1 MMSKLEQIVKRILDT
16 ELRSL
21 LEDVRYRIGVLEEM
35 QAEVRTRIH
44 AHDLNLS
51 SHMMDGYVFT
61 NNSPAAG
68 SVAWTDVNIVY
79 KGVKYVITNGSTA
92 NKYVW
97 WKFSAS
103 PNTVL
108 QSSAAKPTIGP
119 DDILV
124 GINDGGTF
132 QLTMAPGKPVP
143 GSSILDGTVSSGEL
157 GSNAVTSDKI
167 AALAVVAGKIAGGA
181 VDDTKL
187 ADSAVTLAKIA
198 NGAVG
203 STKLADSAVTTAKI
217 AGSAIDSTKLADNA
231 VTMAK
236 ITDGAVTG
244 TKIGSKAVA
253 SGNLADGAVGA
264 TQLANNAVTS
274 GKIVDGA
281 ITGVKIGAGAVAED
295 KLNVATHFLF

>member
-1 MMSKLEQIVKRILDT
+1 MSLEQMVERILDT
-16 ELRSL
+16 KLRSL

-35 QAEVRTRIH
+35 QAEVKTRIH

-61 NNSPAAG
+61 NNSPSAG

-92 NKYVW
+92 KKYLW
-97 WKFSAS
+97 WDFDAS

-108 QSSAAKPTIGP
+108 QSSDTKPTIGP

-124 GINDGGTF
+124 GINNGGVF
-132 QLTMAPGKPVP
+132 SLTMAPGKPVP
-143 GSSILDGTVSSGEL
+143 GSAILDGTVGSGEL
-157 GSNAVTSDKI
+157 GSSAVTSDKI

-181 VDDTKL
+181 VDGTKL
-187 ADSAVTLAKIA
+187 ADNAVTLAKIA
-198 NGAVG
+198 NGAVD
-203 STKLADSAVTTAKI
+203 SAKLADSAVTTAKI
-217 AGSAIDSTKLADNA
+217 AGSAIDSSKLADNA

-236 ITDGAVTG
+236 ITDGAVTSV
-244 TKIGSKAVA
+244 KIGAKAVG

-264 TQLANNAVTS
+264 TQLASNAVTTA
-274 GKIVDGA
+274 KISDGA
-281 ITGVKIGAGAVAED
+281 IIGVKIGAGAVAED

>member
-1 MMSKLEQIVKRILDT
+1 MMSELEQIVERILDT
-16 ELRSL
+16 KLRSL

-35 QAEVRTRIH
+35 QAGVQRVH

-51 SHMMDGYVFT
+51 THMMDGYVFT
-61 NNSPAAG
+61 NNSPSAG

-97 WKFSAS
+97 WQFSAS

-108 QSSAAKPTIGP
+108 QSTNTKPNVGP

-124 GINDGGTF
+124 GINNGGVF
-132 QLTMAPGKPVP
+132 SLTMAPGKPVP
-143 GSSILDGTVSSGEL
+143 GSAILDGTVGSGEL
-157 GSNAVTSDKI
+157 GSSAVTSDKI
-167 AALAVVAGKIAGGA
+167 AALAVVAGKIADA
-181 VDDTKL
+181 AIDQAKL
-187 ADSAVTLAKIA
+187 ANNAVTLAKIA
-198 NGAVG
+198 SGAVD

-244 TKIGSKAVA
+244 TKIGSKAVG
-253 SGNLADGAVGA
+253 SSNLADGAVGS

-274 GKIVDGA
+274 GKLVDGA
-281 ITGVKIGAGAVAED
+281 VTGVKIGAGAVAED

>member
-1 MMSKLEQIVKRILDT
+1 MMSKLEQIVERILDT
-16 ELRSL
+16 KLRSL

-35 QAEVRTRIH
+35 QAGAQRVH

-61 NNSPAAG
+61 NNSPSAG

-97 WKFSAS
+97 WKFNAT

-108 QSSAAKPTIGP
+108 QSSASKPTIGP

-132 QLTMAPGKPVP
+132 RLTMAPGKPVP
-143 GSSILDGTVSSGEL
+143 GSAILDGTVGSGEL
-157 GSNAVTSDKI
+157 GSSAVTSDKI
-167 AALAVVAGKIAGGA
+167 AALAVVAGKIADA
-181 VDDTKL
+181 AIDQAKL
-187 ADSAVTLAKIA
+187 ANNAVTLAKIA
-198 NGAVG
+198 SGAVD

-217 AGSAIDSTKLADNA
+217 ADSAIDQAKLANNA

-236 ITDGAVTG
+236 ITDGAVTSA
-244 TKIGSKAVA
+244 KIGAKAVA
-253 SGNLADGAVGA
+253 SGNLADGAVGS

-274 GKIVDGA
+274 SKLVDGA
-281 ITGVKIGAGAVAED
+281 VTGVKIGAGSVAED

>member
-1 MMSKLEQIVKRILDT
+1 MMSKLEQMVERILDT
-16 ELRSL
+16 RLRSL

-35 QAEVRTRIH
+35 QAGVQRVH

-51 SHMMDGYVFT
+51 THMMDGYVFT
-61 NNSPAAG
+61 NNSPSAG

-97 WKFSAS
+97 WKFNAT

-108 QSSAAKPTIGP
+108 QSSASKPTIGP

-143 GSSILDGTVSSGEL
+143 GSSILDGTVGSGEL
-157 GSNAVTSDKI
+157 GSSAVTSDKI
-167 AALAVVAGKIAGGA
+167 AALAVVAGKIADA
-181 VDDTKL
+181 AIDQAKL
-187 ADSAVTLAKIA
+187 ANNAVTLAKIA
-198 NGAVG
+198 SGAVD

-217 AGSAIDSTKLADNA
+217 ADSAIDQAKLANNA

-236 ITDGAVTG
+236 ITDGAVTSA
-244 TKIGSKAVA
+244 KIGAKAVA
-253 SGNLADGAVGA
+253 SGNLADGAVGS

-274 GKIVDGA
+274 GKLVDGA
-281 ITGVKIGAGAVAED
+281 VTGVKIGAGSVAED